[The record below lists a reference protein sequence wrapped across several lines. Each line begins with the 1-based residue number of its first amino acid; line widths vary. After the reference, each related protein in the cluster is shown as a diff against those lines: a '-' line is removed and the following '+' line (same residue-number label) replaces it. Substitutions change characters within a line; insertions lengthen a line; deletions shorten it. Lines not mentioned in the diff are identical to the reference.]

1 MKKTTTRGA
10 EYILSASFEFTITDT
25 MVNTATVE
33 QAFAAAAGVFEA
45 VFLPPSSQIVGGDI
59 TVIAVSND
67 TGTATI
73 SVGDATSATRYASA
87 VNLKA
92 AARTALTLT
101 GYQNLAGENL
111 RVTLA
116 NANGNATAGKVKVTV
131 EYISGK
137 TNEVQTH

>member
-1 MKKTTTRGA
+1 MKKSTTRGA

-25 MVNTATVE
+25 MANVSGAG

-59 TVIAVSND
+59 TVIAVSD
-67 TGTATI
+67 ETGTATI
-73 SVGDATSATRYASA
+73 SVGDETLATRYASA
-87 VNLKA
+87 VSLKT
-92 AARTALTLT
+92 AARTALTPT
-101 GYQNLAGENL
+101 GFQNLAGENL

-131 EYISGK
+131 QYISGK